1 PILAISP
8 GSGQSAY
15 RSVVRPV
22 CTRRHG
28 ALPLDCFVAFLTIYR
43 YDSRNSTLEWSILLI
58 DHSNRRYSKHASCNE
73 IYFTSL
79 SLANLPQ
86 VVNVMPLRGNAPP
99 KYSQRIQLISD
110 TYQVI

>member
-1 PILAISP
+1 MYI
-8 GSGQSAY
+8 
-15 RSVVRPV
+15 R
-22 CTRRHG
+22 
-28 ALPLDCFVAFLTIYR
+28 DIYR

-58 DHSNRRYSKHASCNE
+58 DHSNRSGSMEFVVPPADSSLFFPIAISFTAASTYSDVK
-73 IYFTSL
+73 
-79 SLANLPQ
+79 